1 MKIVIA
7 GAGEVGFEL
16 GRILSEE
23 NHDVIIIDERPNC
36 IARVEEQLD
45 VISIEGNATS
55 ANTLVDAGVR
65 NADLMVAVTSV
76 DEVNIIASMMAKKLG
91 ARKVIARVR
100 NDELTRESS
109 PITPEEL
116 GIDVMIHPEETAAN
130 DIFQQLKRASATDV
144 VELAEGTVQL
154 IGVRVEEGAELAGQ
168 TLSGLHEVISDF
180 EFRVVA
186 ISRRGRT
193 IIPRGFNKLLPLDH
207 VFIVAKTEHVKRLIL
222 AAGHDEKPLR
232 RVMITGGTDLSRRL
246 VRKLHA
252 DTKRWDI
259 KVAEPNSEQ
268 ADQLAVEI
276 PESLVMKGAAN
287 DINLLVSEGLQDMDA
302 FVSVSDDE
310 ESNIILSLIAKHLGV
325 KKTVALVSKTQYI
338 PLGQTIGIDAI
349 VNIKSSAADEIH
361 RQIRQVMMFTVKALP
376 GIRAEIVEVEAG
388 DRCKMR
394 GRPIQDLK
402 FPNGMVI
409 GAIVRN
415 GKAQI
420 ATGASV
426 IEKGDHIIIFALPSA
441 ITDVENLF

>member
-1 MKIVIA
+1 M
-7 GAGEVGFEL
+7 
-16 GRILSEE
+16 
-23 NHDVIIIDERPNC
+23 
-36 IARVEEQLD
+36 
-45 VISIEGNATS
+45 
-55 ANTLVDAGVR
+55 
-65 NADLMVAVTSV
+65 
-76 DEVNIIASMMAKKLG
+76 
-91 ARKVIARVR
+91 
-100 NDELTRESS
+100 
-109 PITPEEL
+109 
-116 GIDVMIHPEETAAN
+116 
-130 DIFQQLKRASATDV
+130 
-144 VELAEGTVQL
+144 ELAEGTVQL

-276 PESLVMKGAAN
+276 PESLVMKCAAN

-426 IEKGDHIIIFALPSA
+426 IETGDHIIIFALPSA